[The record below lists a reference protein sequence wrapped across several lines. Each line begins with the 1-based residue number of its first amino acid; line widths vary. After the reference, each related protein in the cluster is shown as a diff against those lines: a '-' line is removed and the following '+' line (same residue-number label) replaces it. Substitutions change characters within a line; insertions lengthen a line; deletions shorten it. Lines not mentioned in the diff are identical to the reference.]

1 MHQRSLFTHLLF
13 FLFTLISTSPAFAT
27 DAKDF
32 RILLTNDDGINAQGL
47 HALVKTL
54 SPHYD
59 VVVSAPAKKWG
70 GRSHGTL
77 LWEGPM
83 EVSKFNLKNTTS
95 DTPAYHVSAYS
106 VQGLPA
112 DAARFGIIQQREKN
126 QAVDLVISGINHGEN
141 LGSLSHLSGTI
152 GSAMEGAYYGIPAIA
167 VSIESKAAKEN
178 KFEAATQAVLTLVE
192 GIRENG
198 LPKGVVLNVNVPE
211 NAKGGMRIAPMD
223 HDNVKVDGFTQT
235 GDKFEPTF
243 SYPKA
248 NLSYSDMTVY
258 EQGLIAVTPIQL
270 DWTDHEAI
278 KLMNT
283 WDLDN

>member
-1 MHQRSLFTHLLF
+1 MCRRSLFTHLLCF
-13 FLFTLISTSPAFAT
+13 SIALVSTSSAFGAG
-27 DAKDF
+27 AKGF

-47 HALVKTL
+47 QALVKAL

-59 VVVSAPAKKWG
+59 VVVSAPTKKWG

-83 EVSKFNLKNTTS
+83 EVSEFTLTNTNP
-95 DTPAYHVSAYS
+95 DTPAYHVPAYS

-112 DAARFGIIQQREKN
+112 DAARFGIIQQRQKK
-126 QAVDLVISGINHGEN
+126 QAVDLLISGINHGEN

-152 GSAMEGAYYGIPAIA
+152 GSAMEGAYYGIAAIA

-178 KFEAATQAVLTLVE
+178 KFDAATQAVLTLVE
-192 GIRENG
+192 AIRENG

-211 NAKGGMRIAPMD
+211 NTKGGIRIAPMD
-223 HDNVKVDGFTQT
+223 HDNVKVDGFTKAD
-235 GDKFEPTF
+235 DKFTPIF

-248 NLSYSDMTVY
+248 NLPYSDMTVY
-258 EQGLIAVTPIQL
+258 EEGQIAVTPIQL
-270 DWTDHEAI
+270 DWTDHKTI
-278 KLMNT
+278 KMMNT
-283 WDLDN
+283 WNLDK